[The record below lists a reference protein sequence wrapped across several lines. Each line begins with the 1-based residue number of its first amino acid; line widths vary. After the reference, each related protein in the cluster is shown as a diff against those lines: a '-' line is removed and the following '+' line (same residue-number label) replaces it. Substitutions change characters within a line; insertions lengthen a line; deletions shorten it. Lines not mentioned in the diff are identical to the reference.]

1 MQSAKDMTPFMMLRT
16 TFVGCATLYAAL
28 HSGLAHAD
36 RQFFDGSL
44 RISGFGTIGIN
55 HARVDEVT
63 PSSPGYATPS
73 DQSSLQYRR
82 DTKLAVQARYS
93 ATPTLRAVTQ
103 VMVKSTPDGDYE
115 PVVEWAFAK
124 WSPAPTLSFRIG
136 RVGAPLFL
144 VSDSREVGYTSL
156 QVRPPIDV
164 YGQVPVTYMDGADVS
179 YQFNLGGMAMTTTL
193 FGGSAS
199 SDYAS
204 YRSVVSG
211 TLISEFKLRN
221 ALGGYVSLASPSG
234 WTARL
239 GHAHGKISVNSSV
252 IEQLLFVA
260 PPGPLRDQV
269 VGVLAVDNE
278 NATFTSL
285 GLMYERSP
293 WTFSAEYTLRKA
305 AGLVPDT
312 AGWYVMGG
320 YRFGSL
326 TPFVGVSRQTL
337 KRAESNPLS
346 SLIGTPGPTG
356 VIAGTLENVL
366 TSVRTEQRTTTLG
379 LRWDIAPDLALK
391 GQLES
396 ILKPANSYGSFF
408 RSRADTPEDRAFYEQ
423 ERRINVFSLSMD
435 FVF

>member
-1 MQSAKDMTPFMMLRT
+1 MQSANDMTPLLMLRT
-16 TFVGCATLYAAL
+16 TLMGGAILYAAL
-28 HSGLAHAD
+28 HSGLARAD
-36 RQFFDGSL
+36 QEFFDGSL
-44 RISGFGTIGIN
+44 RISGFGTVGFN

-93 ATPTLRAVTQ
+93 ATPTLKAITQ
-103 VMVKSTPDGDYE
+103 VMAKSTPSGKYE

-164 YGQVPVTYMDGADVS
+164 YGQVPVTHMDGADVS
-179 YQFNLGGMAMTTTL
+179 YQFDLGGMAMTTTL
-193 FGGSAS
+193 FGGNAK

-211 TLISEFKLRN
+211 TWVSEFKLRN
-221 ALGGYVSLASPSG
+221 ALGGYVTIASPSG

-239 GHAHGKISVNSSV
+239 GHAKGKISVNSSV
-252 IEQLLFVA
+252 IDQLLQIV
-260 PPGPLRDQV
+260 PPGPVRNQV

-285 GLMYERSP
+285 GLTYERSP
-293 WTFSAEYTLRKA
+293 WTLSAEYTLRKA

-320 YRFGSL
+320 YRIGNL

-346 SLIGTPGPTG
+346 ASIGAPEPANT
-356 VIAGTLENVL
+356 IARTLENVL
-366 TSVRTEQRTTTLG
+366 TAVRTEQRTTTVG
-379 LRWDIAPDLALK
+379 LRWDIAPDMALK
-391 GQLES
+391 GQVES

-423 ERRINVFSLSMD
+423 ERRINVFSLSLD

>member
-28 HSGLAHAD
+28 HSGLVHAD

-93 ATPTLRAVTQ
+93 ATPTLKAVTQ
-103 VMVKSTPDGDYE
+103 VMVKSTPNGKYE

-179 YQFNLGGMAMTTTL
+179 YQFDLGGMAMTTTL

-221 ALGGYVSLASPSG
+221 ALGGYITLASPSG

-239 GHAHGKISVNSSV
+239 GHAHGKISVSSTAT
-252 IEQLLFVA
+252 EQLLLLA
-260 PPGPLRDQV
+260 PPGPVRD
-269 VGVLAVDNE
+269 LAVGALVVEDE
-278 NATFTSL
+278 SASFTSL
-285 GLMYERSP
+285 GLTYERSP

-320 YRFGSL
+320 YRFGNL
-326 TPFVGVSRQTL
+326 TPFVGMSRQTL
-337 KRAESNPLS
+337 KRAESNPLAAFV
-346 SLIGTPGPTG
+346 GTPGPTG
-356 VIAGTLENVL
+356 FIAGTVDNVL
-366 TSVRTEQRTTTLG
+366 TSLRTEQRTTTLG

-391 GQLES
+391 GQVES

-408 RSRADTPEDRAFYEQ
+408 RSRADTPEDRAFYEE